1 MEFKGVQVIMEMEIE
16 EVVVIITEI
25 LMVGEI
31 DEMIIVQMKMT
42 IINILKLL
50 VEINQDRNQIGL
62 RVIIIDKIKEK
73 IIKISKKNISLKRI
87 RSLIKIIKKF
97 L

>member
-42 IINILKLL
+42 IINILELL

>member
-1 MEFKGVQVIMEMEIE
+1 MEEEIE
-16 EVVVIITEI
+16 E
-25 LMVGEI
+25 
-31 DEMIIVQMKMT
+31 MIIAPMKMM
-42 IINILKLL
+42 IINILELL

>member
-1 MEFKGVQVIMEMEIE
+1 MEMEIE

-42 IINILKLL
+42 IINILELL